1 MTRSSTKTFSLAKT
15 LSLTAAAFATV
26 MIAGATVPGAVTPA
40 EAKGHGH
47 GKGHHGHGHRHHGH
61 HGHHR
66 HHGHGHYFV
75 SSGYGG
81 CYWMKER
88 ARDTGSRYWWN
99 RYKSCIGE

>member
-1 MTRSSTKTFSLAKT
+1 MTRSTAKSFSLVKT

-26 MIAGATVPGAVTPA
+26 MIAGATVPGAVTSA
-40 EAKGHGH
+40 EARSH
-47 GKGHHGHGHRHHGH
+47 GHHGHGHRHHGH

-66 HHGHGHYFV
+66 HHGHGHYFIN
-75 SSGYGG
+75 SGSGG

-99 RYKSCIGE
+99 RYRSCIGD